1 MHTAASTAD
10 ARSVK
15 NPVTLPP
22 GLARLSTNP
31 ADRIGGL
38 GKDDWNGPRQTP
50 YDASGAPE

>member
-10 ARSVK
+10 ARNVK

-38 GKDDWNGPRQTP
+38 GKDDWDGPRQTL